1 MICFCEWQPLSSQH
15 WPPYCKWHNKRPY
28 PPSHAHHFLTEPRH
42 TLQTMQS
49 YTVYTPSTRNE
60 PRHLHW
66 ATHSP
71 MSYTVYT
78 PSTPNEPRHL
88 HWATHSLMS
97 YTVYIHHLQYSK
109 WATPSPLSHA
119 FSNELHAIY
128 SNWALTTEPHH
139 IAFLWVRPLS
149 LWTQISQL
157 GLCAGSWR
165 THAGKWAPVHWA

>member
-1 MICFCEWQPLSSQH
+1 MIGDLCIS
-15 WPPYCKWHNKRPY
+15 
-28 PPSHAHHFLTEPRH
+28 TEPRPSFSNWA
-42 TLQTMQS
+42 TPYNSNNAFSYELQ
-49 YTVYTPSTRNE
+49 YTPSTPNE
-60 PRHLHW
+60 PHHLHW

-97 YTVYIHHLQYSK
+97 YTVFIHHLQYSK

-128 SNWALTTEPHH
+128 SNWALTS
-139 IAFLWVRPLS
+139 PLS
-149 LWTQISQL
+149 HTISHL
-157 GLCAGSWR
+157 SECARCLCEHRLANWVSVR
-165 THAGKWAPVHWA
+165 RFLAYTCR